1 MNKLIGVRW
10 GMLEKETQDW
20 LLEKANC
27 IDGITGNNTTEGDCI
42 IDLTDEL
49 SVSGQI
55 KCINKDEGDYEYI
68 IDDEAIIYSGE
79 VLLESKEN
87 VEFEINNVLTA
98 SEAAEMWGIT
108 EGAIRKAIASRRLV
122 PGVDF
127 RKAGRITLIT
137 KEAMVRFYGKLY

>member
-1 MNKLIGVRW
+1 MNKLIGAKW

-20 LLEKANC
+20 LLEKANF
-27 IDGITGNNTTEGDCI
+27 IDGITGNDAIEGDCI
-42 IDLTDEL
+42 VDLTDEL
-49 SVSGQI
+49 SVSGCI
-55 KCINKDEGDYEYI
+55 RCINKDEGDYEYI

-79 VLLESKEN
+79 VLLESKN

-98 SEAAEMWGIT
+98 SEAAEIWGLT

-137 KEAMVRFYGKLY
+137 KYAMQREYGKIK